1 MDIILLRIV
10 KVPLHCRDLKYR
22 GGYYYAMYGADIV
35 ARFRP
40 KYRAAA
46 PANPLFARR
55 EPSFAEFVDYL
66 LETPVERYD
75 EHWRLELQTNLREI

>member
-1 MDIILLRIV
+1 M
-10 KVPLHCRDLKYR
+10 KYR

-35 ARFRP
+35 SRFRP
-40 KYRAAA
+40 KYRATA

-75 EHWRLELQTNLREI
+75 EHWRPVSGHIILLMMIILKGYKNAK